1 MSENRKNNLLDP
13 ALYVVSTPIGNLSD
27 ITLRALEVLKQSDY
41 ILCEDTRHSLKLLNF
56 YNIKKKLISFHKFN
70 EMKNIKEIFDD
81 IDKGKIISLISDAG
95 TPLIS
100 DPGEFLIKSA
110 REQKVKVIPI
120 PGPSA
125 VTAAISVSGFDTK
138 FFFFGFLSKKN
149 NERTQELESLSKI
162 ANTIVLYLPARDL
175 KKSLKEFQPH
185 FADRQIFIAREIT
198 KIHETYLSGSI
209 PELLKSIS
217 SNDLKGEITLVISNK
232 SVDLKIINNADL
244 VNEIKLLLNKMS
256 SKDIAE
262 YLAEKLKM
270 SKKIIYQNILEMNK

>member
-1 MSENRKNNLLDP
+1 M
-13 ALYVVSTPIGNLSD
+13 
-27 ITLRALEVLKQSDY
+27 
-41 ILCEDTRHSLKLLNF
+41 
-56 YNIKKKLISFHKFN
+56 
-70 EMKNIKEIFDD
+70 MKNIKEIFDD
-81 IDKGKIISLISDAG
+81 INNGKIISLISDAG

-175 KKSLKEFQPH
+175 KKSLKEFQLY
-185 FADRQIFIAREIT
+185 FENRQVFIAREIT

-209 PELLKSIS
+209 SELLKSIG
-217 SNDLKGEITLVISNK
+217 SNDLKGEITLVISSK
-232 SVDLKIINNADL
+232 SVDLKITNNVDL

-262 YLAEKLKM
+262 YLAEKLKL

>member
-1 MSENRKNNLLDP
+1 MRRYQTFFKAPKFLQ
-13 ALYVVSTPIGNLSD
+13 Y
-27 ITLRALEVLKQSDY
+27 Q
-41 ILCEDTRHSLKLLNF
+41 
-56 YNIKKKLISFHKFN
+56 KKLISFHKFN

-81 IDKGKIISLISDAG
+81 IDNGKIISLISDAG

-217 SNDLKGEITLVISNK
+217 SNDLKGEITLVISSK
-232 SVDLKIINNADL
+232 SVDLKITNNVDL